1 MKKTKYAYVEKH
13 FQEIKILKGQNIS
26 WREISEEMKER
37 HRLSVSYTYLR
48 KTWLDLEAKEP
59 SPEKKAE
66 IQEKVRVL
74 LERQPMSADQVAKAE
89 NYKRLAIKR
98 ERLLQEAQRRIK
110 ELEEKL
116 KKIVEL
122 LENGRRG
129 MSKLLYRKMTAIADE
144 NSYRR
149 NQ

>member
-1 MKKTKYAYVEKH
+1 MRKSKYREIEKH
-13 FQEIKILKGQNIS
+13 YQEIKILRGQNLS
-26 WREISEEMKER
+26 WKGIAEYMGRKHHLDVEE
-37 HRLSVSYTYLR
+37 SYLR
-48 KTWLDLEAKEP
+48 KTWLELEAKEP

-66 IQEKVRVL
+66 IQEKVRML